1 MQLGSLLSI
10 RGCFFNLKTDS
21 NSKCYLTEDTE
32 KGLHVP
38 LAHGVNGNGV
48 EVSERL
54 DNHGTFRALITS
66 GFWDDLYQVLFQ
78 V

>member
-10 RGCFFNLKTDS
+10 RGCFFSLKTDS
-21 NSKCYLTEDTE
+21 NSYIAEDTE
-32 KGLHVP
+32 KGLHIP

-48 EVSERL
+48 EFSERP
-54 DNHGTFRALITS
+54 DNKGTFRALITS